1 MSLMKTRKTRTEYL
15 ATLSE
20 EELYRHAVNRALYIL
35 EHTDKSEADLK
46 RKLKTAGYP
55 DGIIER
61 ALEYVK
67 GYRYIDDSRYALN
80 YIRVHA
86 ALVSRRE
93 LTNKLMQKGIS
104 RDDIDA
110 AFVSYEEEQAEIT
123 ARASQNVSSSE
134 EFSNSC
140 GYDVTAGMTV
150 EEIAAF
156 NALKKKLCGKTSV
169 DEAGKLKIIAYMYR
183 KGFARAAIYKAFET
197 LEISVDAEILPN

>member
-1 MSLMKTRKTRTEYL
+1 MRTRKTRTEYFE
-15 ATLSE
+15 TLSE

-55 DGIIER
+55 DGIIDR
-61 ALEYVK
+61 AVEYVK
-67 GYRYIDDSRYALN
+67 GYNYIDDSRYALN
-80 YIRVHA
+80 YVRIHA

-104 RDDIDA
+104 REDIDA
-110 AFVSYEEEQAEIT
+110 AFVSYEEELAELT
-123 ARASQNVSSSE
+123 ERSSKNVSTDE
-134 EFSNSC
+134 DISNSC
-140 GYDVTAGMTV
+140 GCDVTSGMTV

-156 NALKKKLCGKTSV
+156 NALKKKLCGKTNI

-183 KGFARAAIYKAFET
+183 KGFARGAIYKAFDA
-197 LEISVDAEILPN
+197 LEISVDDDILPN